1 MDFFSAM
8 NISAS
13 GLAAERSR
21 VDAAAQNLAN
31 ADSTRSP
38 DGKPYKRIDPIL
50 QSMPFD
56 AAMNANGVEV
66 AGMAQSEAPGKR
78 VYSPGHPDADQNG
91 FVTLPDVNPIHETV
105 NLISASKAY
114 DANASAIE
122 TLKTMA
128 QRALDIA
135 K

>member
-1 MDFFSAM
+1 
-8 NISAS
+8 
-13 GLAAERSR
+13 
-21 VDAAAQNLAN
+21 
-31 ADSTRSP
+31 
-38 DGKPYKRIDPIL
+38 
-50 QSMPFD
+50 
-56 AAMNANGVEV
+56 
-66 AGMAQSEAPGKR
+66 MAQSEAPGRK
-78 VYSPGHPDADQNG
+78 VYSPGHPDADGDG